1 MMVVSS
7 SLQDCSESIFCC
19 KHEGRQKLYR
29 EIVTKYNFL
38 CMLLR
43 EMNAVLINVYLAK
56 VLHIQSYL
64 VGEASVIDF

>member
-1 MMVVSS
+1 
-7 SLQDCSESIFCC
+7 
-19 KHEGRQKLYR
+19 
-29 EIVTKYNFL
+29 
-38 CMLLR
+38 MLLR